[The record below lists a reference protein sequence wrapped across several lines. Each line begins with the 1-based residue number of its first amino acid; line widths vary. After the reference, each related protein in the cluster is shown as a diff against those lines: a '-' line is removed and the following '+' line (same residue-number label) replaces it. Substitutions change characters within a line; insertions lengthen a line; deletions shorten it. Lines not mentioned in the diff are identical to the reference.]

1 MSDEDTTQE
10 VNEETEVD
18 DISQEEEGGL
28 AEAIFLALNPDED
41 ENLEE
46 ETEEEEQEEI
56 QELKEQSEDEELE
69 NKDGTKPTVKTS
81 EFIRSLKSEIATLKA
96 EVEEARNRVDPDA
109 EQIRKD
115 NETLK
120 SKIDSILFAES
131 DDFKNRFVKPLDSL
145 NQQLGTSIKTSMK
158 EEDRDDIE
166 SSLRSANIA
175 LSAVDESSFFR
186 EVDTITELFGSASSR
201 RISGLFDKIWDVTSQ
216 RREAES
222 DLLSTKDRVLKEN
235 LTGQAKVFEQTEK
248 SINDAFS
255 AFEAQ
260 IAPSIELYRKPE
272 LKDKFKYDE
281 LAPLA
286 KKAAVEGLK
295 AYAETGAIT
304 PQLRKI
310 LMDGIVG
317 DVHLNEK
324 TAFIGTINNMQKA
337 IEDKDKKI
345 SDLQNKL
352 KKLGVSPNRGSNRV
366 SGGSSKSDSEYGIAD
381 AVLSALDG

>member
-1 MSDEDTTQE
+1 MSDEDTTEE
-10 VNEETEVD
+10 VNEEIED
-18 DISQEEEGGL
+18 ASQEEGGL
-28 AEAIFLALNPDED
+28 AEAIFAALNQD
-41 ENLEE
+41 EE
-46 ETEEEEQEEI
+46 ENVEEEEEVIEEVN
-56 QELKEQSEDEELE
+56 EVKEVNEVPDSEEELE
-69 NKDGTKPTVKTS
+69 NQDGTKPTAKTS
-81 EFIRSLKSEIATLKA
+81 EFIRSLKDQIASLKA
-96 EVEEARNRVDPDA
+96 EVEDAKTRVDPDT

-115 NETLK
+115 NEILK
-120 SKIDSILFAES
+120 GKIDSILFAES
-131 DDFKNRFVKPLDSL
+131 DDFKNRFIKPLDSL

-175 LSAVDESSFFR
+175 LSSGDESLFFR
-186 EVDTITELFGSASSR
+186 EVDNITELFGSASSR

-222 DLLSTKDRVLKEN
+222 DLSSTKDRVLKEN

-255 AFEAQ
+255 AFESQ

-324 TAFIGTINNMQKA
+324 TAFIGTINNMQKS
-337 IEDKDKKI
+337 IEAKDRKI
-345 SDLQNKL
+345 SELQGKL
-352 KKLGVSPNRGSNRV
+352 KKMGVNPSRGSSRS
-366 SGGSSKSDSEYGIAD
+366 SGGSSKSDSDYGIAD
-381 AVLSALDG
+381 AILSALDN